1 MREHQKI
8 RSSESRGIHRERLL
22 CWVFVLRIT
31 QGKKSKAHTTNR
43 LWAQVRTGPSTLS
56 LVCTIGIVCGNLLQ
70 SCGST
75 ETHSREMSEGHS
87 GSYVESAFGGSSRGS
102 TWWER
107 RHKRHEDRDR
117 EWEEERSS
125 LGEGLYQTH
134 PTILWHNNIY
144 FYLVI
149 LTEDFFL
156 QWLPNWFINKPFHPW
171 FFCFSQSL
179 LPRITKIEI
188 FFNWNDFLILRL

>member
-1 MREHQKI
+1 M
-8 RSSESRGIHRERLL
+8 
-22 CWVFVLRIT
+22 
-31 QGKKSKAHTTNR
+31 
-43 LWAQVRTGPSTLS
+43 RTGPSTLS

-107 RHKRHEDRDR
+107 RHKRREDRDR
-117 EWEEERSS
+117 EREEERSS

-134 PTILWHNNIY
+134 QTMSGASRHRQFDERDEELEWLCRLVRDLELEARGRHWRKGRNNGEVALLMGENTMGPSPISPIPVDTGTDHIY
-144 FYLVI
+144 ENPVDVRTVHVHGSMQTGI
-149 LTEDFFL
+149 
-156 QWLPNWFINKPFHPW
+156 
-171 FFCFSQSL
+171 
-179 LPRITKIEI
+179 
-188 FFNWNDFLILRL
+188 